1 MTLISKFATALSLA
15 ALLGLSAPAHAD
27 GKTKKTSKAKVSAK
41 AKAKSKADAKKLPK
55 AKDYDFMADDI
66 EGDRPLPN
74 HDRILGMG
82 DAKHG
87 SLIRLRQ
94 HFISEIIQTA
104 DWL

>member
-1 MTLISKFATALSLA
+1 MTLISKFATAASLA
-15 ALLGLSAPAHAD
+15 ALLGLAAPAHAQ
-27 GKTKKTSKAKVSAK
+27 GKAKKPRKAKVSVNKKAK
-41 AKAKSKADAKKLPK
+41 AKAAATKLPK
-55 AKDYDFMADDI
+55 AKNYDFMADDI
-66 EGDRPLPN
+66 DGDRPLPN

-104 DWL
+104 DRL